1 MLEENAFSSDD
12 LIQVLMIMKSNT
24 TLSLM
29 AIDHKLLQ
37 KPVKEQLAMFNRRR
51 KLQLKLDIFQSFR
64 FGGLFRKFSSD
75 DI

>member
-51 KLQLKLDIFQSFR
+51 KLQLKLDWVQSLR
-64 FGGLFRKFSSD
+64 FSGLFSKIVPD